1 MPGLAQIETGES
13 ETGWRILPCLGNAA
27 RLEQI
32 RPCRHNGL
40 MTRLSFLGA
49 AGTVTGSKHL
59 LEHDGLRVLIDCGLF
74 QGHKNLRLINREA
87 PPFDPSALDAVLL
100 THAHIDH
107 SGYLPA
113 VVRDGLR
120 GPVFCT
126 SATLELCKLL
136 LPDSGRLQEED
147 AAYANR
153 KGYSK
158 HHPALPLYTEAD
170 AERAVGRLK
179 PVKFGEAIKLDTDV
193 SASFSPAGHIL
204 GAASVRIQAG
214 GRSILFSGDLG
225 RYGDLLM
232 QDPAPAPDADV
243 LVMESTYGD
252 RLHGQDDPGEALAE
266 IISRTCARGG
276 SVVIPAFAVG
286 RAQLM
291 LHVIAQ
297 LKARRAIPNVPV
309 FLNSPMAVD
318 TTALYKRFGRGHRL
332 DDEALQAMASVARMV
347 RSEAESREL
356 MRLKVPA
363 VIISAS
369 GMATGGRVLH
379 HIRQHGPD
387 ARSTIVL
394 VGYQAPGSRGAALQA
409 GQRSLRMFGED
420 VPIRAEVANLS
431 GLSAHADANDLVRWT
446 RTMTRAP
453 ERVYLVHGEDPA
465 QQTLASRLRSELGW
479 AVEIPVR
486 GDSVAL

>member
-1 MPGLAQIETGES
+1 
-13 ETGWRILPCLGNAA
+13 
-27 RLEQI
+27 
-32 RPCRHNGL
+32 

-74 QGHKNLRLINREA
+74 QGHKSLRLINREA

-113 VVRDGLR
+113 VVRDGLK

-126 SATLELCKLL
+126 SATLELCRLL

-179 PVKFGEAIKLDTDV
+179 PVKFAEPIKLDTDV
-193 SASFSPAGHIL
+193 SASFSHAGHIL
-204 GAASVRIQAG
+204 GASSVRVQAG

-225 RYGDLLM
+225 RYDDLLM
-232 QDPAPAPDADV
+232 QDPAPAPQADV

-252 RLHGQDDPGEALAE
+252 RLHGQDDPGQALAE
-266 IISRTCARGG
+266 IIRRTCARGG

-286 RAQLM
+286 RAQLL
-291 LHVIAQ
+291 LHVIAR
-297 LKARRAIPNVPV
+297 LKAARNIPDVPV

-318 TTALYKRFGRGHRL
+318 TTALYKRFARGHRL
-332 DDEALQAMASVARMV
+332 DDQQLQAMASVARMV
-347 RSEAESREL
+347 RSETESREL
-356 MRLKVPA
+356 MRLRGPA

-387 ARSTIVL
+387 ERSTLVL
-394 VGYQAPGSRGAALQA
+394 VGYQAPGTRGADLQA
-409 GQRSLRMFGED
+409 GKRSLRMFGED
-420 VPIRAEVANLS
+420 IPIRAEVASLS
-431 GLSAHADANDLVRWT
+431 GLSAHADANDLVRWA
-446 RTMTRAP
+446 RTLPSAP
-453 ERVYLVHGEDPA
+453 KQVYLVHGETDA
-465 QQTLASRLRSELGW
+465 ARALATRLRTELGW
-479 AVEIPVR
+479 TVDIPAR
-486 GDSVAL
+486 GDTVAI

>member
-1 MPGLAQIETGES
+1 
-13 ETGWRILPCLGNAA
+13 
-27 RLEQI
+27 
-32 RPCRHNGL
+32 

-179 PVKFGEAIKLDTDV
+179 PVKFGEAMKLDTDV
-193 SASFSPAGHIL
+193 NASFSHAGHIL
-204 GAASVRIQAG
+204 GAASVRVQAG

-225 RYGDLLM
+225 RYDDLLM
-232 QDPAPAPDADV
+232 QDPAAAPEADV
-243 LVMESTYGD
+243 LVMESTYGN
-252 RLHGQDDPGEALAE
+252 RLHGQDDPGQALAE
-266 IISRTCARGG
+266 IISRTSARGG

-286 RAQLM
+286 RAQLL
-291 LHVIAQ
+291 LHVIAR
-297 LKARRAIPNVPV
+297 LKAAQSIPDVPV

-318 TTALYKRFGRGHRL
+318 TTALYKRFARGHRL
-332 DDEALQAMASVARMV
+332 DDAELQAMAGVARMV
-347 RSEAESREL
+347 RSEAESRDL
-356 MRLKVPA
+356 MRLRGPS
-363 VIISAS
+363 VITSAS

-387 ARSTIVL
+387 ERSTIVL
-394 VGYQAPGSRGAALQA
+394 VGYQAPGTRGADLQA
-409 GQRSLRMFGED
+409 GKRSLRMLGED
-420 VPIRAEVANLS
+420 IPIRAEVASLS
-431 GLSAHADANDLVRWT
+431 GLSAHGDANDLVRWA
-446 RTMTRAP
+446 RTMARP
-453 ERVYLVHGEDPA
+453 PRQVYLVHGETDAA
-465 QQTLASRLRSELGW
+465 QALATRLRTELGW
-479 AVEIPVR
+479 TVEIPGR
-486 GDSVAL
+486 GDSVTL